1 MLRVPITQRKYLFR
15 NYTTNHTTPADRFT
29 TGTRVGAPLI
39 ATAPV
44 IATYLYIYSQ
54 LSYIE
59 PYSAI
64 LISNIS
70 ATRVGNIIL
79 TAHACFVHTNKDR
92 HFNFSGCHQTLVSL
106 QLSLRNPW

>member
-1 MLRVPITQRKYLFR
+1 MIYPYLVFFVR
-15 NYTTNHTTPADRFT
+15 SINFHLFDVSEKKAR
-29 TGTRVGAPLI
+29 RVGAPLI

>member
-1 MLRVPITQRKYLFR
+1 MKPIKNRSQ
-15 NYTTNHTTPADRFT
+15 D
-29 TGTRVGAPLI
+29 RVGAPLI